1 MDRKKLQIL
10 ILIVLLLFL
19 VIYGIYQLT
28 SVGTQPQK
36 ETKTQPKPLTSIDT
50 SKNLQQQIATKNN
63 SYEISNLI
71 DPFYPQIVRKDK
83 AKAQGLLENFD
94 IEELKL
100 TGILMDNKEYKA
112 LIKTPDGRYFVVKE
126 RDRIGFKKGQIT
138 KISKNEIEIVE
149 TIKSPTGETFQ
160 TKKILKLRTEEVP

>member
-1 MDRKKLQIL
+1 MDRKKIQIL
-10 ILIVLLLFL
+10 ILIVLLFA
-19 VIYGIYQLT
+19 VGVYGIYQLT
-28 SVGTQPQK
+28 SVGIQPQK
-36 ETKTQPKPLTSIDT
+36 ETKIQPKSFTSIDT
-50 SKNLQQQIATKNN
+50 SKNVQQQVATKNN

-83 AKAQGLLENFD
+83 TKGQGPLENFD

-100 TGILMDNKEYKA
+100 AGILKDDKEYRA

-126 RDRIGFKKGQIT
+126 KDRIGFKKGQII
-138 KISKNEIEIVE
+138 KISKNEVEIVE
-149 TIKSPTGETFQ
+149 TIKSPTGETLQ